1 MQLPTLTIPK
11 TLMGQGEL
19 VILPRRALEELLA
32 GREREADVLRW
43 SREAKKLKKAA
54 KLPILRS
61 LKDLR

>member
-11 TLMGQGEL
+11 TLTGREEL
-19 VILPRRALEELLA
+19 VILPRRIFDDLLT
-32 GREREADVLRW
+32 GRSREADVLRW
-43 SREAKKLKKAA
+43 SREAKRLKKAA